1 METCLPP
8 RGSHAWL
15 QRHASA
21 LYFQA
26 PALNKDEYTDPKP
39 RGMLG
44 MWSRSH
50 FREHEAAE
58 KTTANLRWL
67 RRLSGPPAAAAGKR
81 SFWVA
86 PPPLPSGAPYDDMM
100 EWAMDIDDSCRLGL
114 DSLMLLLSHRFKSKA
129 EMQEH
134 NYRDPE
140 MAAMVCRTE
149 RLTSIPRMLLA
160 CRRLRVSGRGA
171 AVLSSKP
178 MAGCAGVPL

>member
-50 FREHEAAE
+50 FREHEQ
-58 KTTANLRWL
+58 L
-67 RRLSGPPAAAAGKR
+67 RRPQPT
-81 SFWVA
+81 
-86 PPPLPSGAPYDDMM
+86 
-100 EWAMDIDDSCRLGL
+100 C
-114 DSLMLLLSHRFKSKA
+114 
-129 EMQEH
+129 
-134 NYRDPE
+134 
-140 MAAMVCRTE
+140 
-149 RLTSIPRMLLA
+149 
-160 CRRLRVSGRGA
+160 
-171 AVLSSKP
+171 
-178 MAGCAGVPL
+178 AGCAA